1 MLQHNVRT
9 KLQGGIPLFKK
20 LISIICIALLF
31 GCTNNQATP
40 EVNNKPGDNINNY
53 NTIGNNLNT
62 TNENLDNRVR
72 KLSSNY
78 EDTKKVQSLDNK
90 EERPKVQV
98 EKPERVDVRGIYLN
112 RTSITEENVQQ
123 YIDLIKSTNL
133 NAAVIDV
140 KDDYGKLT
148 YDSNIDLANKIGSD
162 SNPATMDL
170 TKLIKRFK
178 DEGIYTIARIV
189 VFKDPYLAENQTDF
203 AIKRKDGALWN
214 ASGIKWVD
222 PYKKEVW
229 NYITS
234 IAKEVSNSGFDEIQY
249 DYIRFPENAKKVDQ
263 EVAYDNP
270 DGLSKA
276 DNILSFLKY
285 SEEQLKNEPIYVSAD
300 VFGLV
305 TTASDDMGIGQLWE
319 NISPHVD
326 YISPMTYPSHY
337 APGSYG
343 VANPDRAPYEIMLQ
357 AMKDANQRNKK
368 LKQSGK
374 DTAIIRPWVQ
384 DFDYISA
391 YNAED
396 VRKQIQ
402 AIKDQGISQYLIWN
416 AGNVYTTEA
425 FK

>member
-1 MLQHNVRT
+1 M
-9 KLQGGIPLFKK
+9 FKK
-20 LISIICIALLF
+20 CIITICVLFLF
-31 GCTNNQATP
+31 GCTNDQTTP
-40 EVNNKPGDNINNY
+40 ETNMDSGDNINEY

-62 TNENLDNRVR
+62 DNGGIDKRVR
-72 KLSSNY
+72 KLSSSHD
-78 EDTKKVQSLDNK
+78 DTKKVQPIKDA
-90 EERPKVQV
+90 EERPVTN
-98 EKPERVDVRGIYLN
+98 EDKPEKIDVRGIYLN
-112 RTSITEENVQQ
+112 RTSITEENVQK
-123 YIDLIKSTNL
+123 YIDLIKNTNL

-162 SNPATMDL
+162 NNPSTKDL
-170 TKLIKRFK
+170 SKLVKRFK

-189 VFKDPYLAENQTDF
+189 VFKDPFLAERQSNF
-203 AIKRKDGALWN
+203 AITRKNGSLWD
-214 ASGIKWVD
+214 ASGIKWID

-229 NYITS
+229 SYITS
-234 IAKEVSNSGFDEIQY
+234 IAKEASDSGFDEIQY

-263 EVAYDNP
+263 EVSYDNP

-276 DNILSFLKY
+276 DNILAFLKY
-285 SEEQLKNEPIYVSAD
+285 SEEQLKNYPVYVSAD

-319 NISPHVD
+319 NISPHLD

-357 AMKDANQRNKK
+357 AMKDANQRNKNLEAK
-368 LKQSGK
+368 GL
-374 DTAIIRPWVQ
+374 DTAIIRPWIQ

-391 YNAED
+391 YNADD

-402 AIKDQGISQYLIWN
+402 ALKDQGVSQYLIWN
-416 AGNVYTTEA
+416 AGNSYTTEA